1 MAVQLY
7 LHFNGNANEALDF
20 YQNIFK
26 GEVFKMPYGE
36 MPPDEN
42 FTLPDEMKNKIAHAS
57 ITMSD
62 STMYLADIFPGMGP
76 EFAVG
81 NNVQAM
87 FNTKDFDSAKAVY
100 EALLD
105 GGHAIMPFAETFWA
119 KGYGLLVDRFGVN
132 WHVNVEQEC
141 G

>member
-42 FTLPDEMKNKIAHAS
+42 FTVPDEMKNK
-57 ITMSD
+57 
-62 STMYLADIFPGMGP
+62 L
-76 EFAVG
+76 
-81 NNVQAM
+81 
-87 FNTKDFDSAKAVY
+87 
-100 EALLD
+100 
-105 GGHAIMPFAETFWA
+105 PFAETFWA
-119 KGYGLLVDRFGVN
+119 KGYGLIVDRFGIY